1 MQGVREQF
9 AEDNKNIVDERNN
22 IDEKN
27 AISEKGIE
35 YANTTI
41 CDNDRVSSKGKS
53 PSMSQIEMTQLV
65 LPNDT
70 NVLGNLLG
78 GRLMHWIDIAGA
90 MAASRHSNKV
100 VATVALDSL
109 DFRHPV
115 RMGEFVILKAKLTW
129 VGRTSME
136 VTVSV
141 FAENYETGSV
151 IQTNKAYITYVALDH
166 DGNPTP
172 VPSLLPETEEEKK
185 DYMEAEQ
192 RRNERLDRRKKETGC

>member
-1 MQGVREQF
+1 MHDDRVQYIE
-9 AEDNKNIVDERNN
+9 NKKDKVDRINSIDKKEIHNTNN
-22 IDEKN
+22 
-27 AISEKGIE
+27 
-35 YANTTI
+35 TI
-41 CDNDRVSSKGKS
+41 CDNDKVNSKGKT
-53 PSMSQIEMTQLV
+53 PLLSQVEMTQLV

-70 NVLGNLLG
+70 NILGNLLG
-78 GRLMHWIDIAGA
+78 GRLMHWIDVAGA

-136 VTVSV
+136 VIVSV
-141 FAENYETGSV
+141 FAENYETGSI

-172 VPSLLPETEEEKK
+172 VPPLLPKTEEEKK
-185 DYMEAEQ
+185 DYIEAEQ
-192 RRNERLDRRKKETGC
+192 RRNVRLETRKRDGF